1 MSFFSKNSK
10 NVENYNKFLDK
21 FGNYGSFNYNE
32 LYSILFPDN
41 DDAKQRVGE
50 TTFKNLA
57 KLPKNIDE
65 YTTDDIT
72 SFEDLYKK
80 TGKNSLGKND
90 DIFKQINLR
99 TSKNELN
106 PGNTDKQQLFEDV
119 KKFLKKPGMISM
131 LRKKFTKTNAG
142 TGGEIQPAGAA
153 GTGGEIQPAGAEGET
168 EGEIGNRAGAG
179 AGEGVQNYL
188 GGRKSRRRNKKTRK
202 SRKRQKRTRANKK

>member
-1 MSFFSKNSK
+1 MPFFSKNSK

-41 DDAKQRVGE
+41 DDAKQRVGDE
-50 TTFKNLA
+50 YKNLA

-65 YTTDDIT
+65 YTTDEIT
-72 SFEDLYKK
+72 SFEDLYEK

-90 DIFKQINLR
+90 DIFKQINSR
-99 TSKNELN
+99 TSKNVLN

-142 TGGEIQPAGAA
+142 IGGEIQPAGAA
-153 GTGGEIQPAGAEGET
+153 ETGGEIQPAGAEGGT

-179 AGEGVQNYL
+179 AGEGVQNSL
-188 GGRKSRRRNKKTRK
+188 GGRKSRRRNKTKRRRNGKRRRTTR
-202 SRKRQKRTRANKK
+202 R